1 LTGVEV
7 SPRLELADP
16 VTALAYSPDARRIAI
31 GTDEGDVSLFDAE
44 DGSLVAG
51 PEGFGRRESDFNVV
65 SGVAF
70 SPDGT
75 AMAIGAGTG
84 ELVLVDP
91 GTLQRIDEL
100 NTGTNWLW
108 SPEFS
113 PDGRTLA
120 AGIIS
125 RASGADGAVLLW
137 DVASGRLLDR
147 LTGHTDEVFD
157 VSFSSDGSRLASA
170 SADRTVRLWDVATG
184 EQLGEPLLGHSADVQ
199 AVMFD
204 PTGTDLVS
212 GAADGSVIV
221 WNAGSRLVGE
231 GGGVNVVAF
240 TGDGSRLISA
250 GPFSHAEP
258 FPPDPT
264 SGGGGDI
271 QTWDTSS
278 WVPIGQPIHGE
289 YDYGLAVGPDGTWFA
304 GATFFG
310 RVPRWPIEPG
320 GAALETLRGPEDLP
334 YPGGILLFNA
344 VSADGGT
351 IAASGFGG
359 VFLWD
364 AATGAQLHER
374 LVAHEGGAAGL
385 AFSPDG
391 RTLVSGGF
399 GDGRVLR
406 WDTATWEQV
415 GEPLAKGLQRVFAVT
430 FSPDGSMLAAGGFDG
445 RVIVWDTSSWKQVHE
460 VTIEDLVLS
469 LAFSPDGRILAAG
482 TSAGQVEFI
491 DVGTGERIGE
501 PVSGQRDWVNSVA
514 FAPDGE
520 TLVAGSEDGSIDLL
534 GTPAWTDDV
543 ADLGNKLCRTA
554 GRGLTASEW
563 AEFVPFEPYEPGCPM
578 LEPRS

>member
-1 LTGVEV
+1 MLGLHAIAFAPDGGTLSVGGDGGSVSRWDPLTGVEV

-16 VTALAYSPDARRIAI
+16 VTALAYSPDARRIAV

-70 SPDGT
+70 SPKGT

-91 GTLQRIDEL
+91 GTLQRTDEL
-100 NTGTNWLW
+100 KTGTNWLW

-125 RASGADGAVLLW
+125 RASGNDGEVLLW
-137 DVASGRLLDR
+137 DAASGRLLDR
-147 LTGHTDEVFD
+147 LKGHTDEVFD

-184 EQLGEPLLGHSADVQ
+184 EQLGEPLLGHSADAQ

-221 WNAGSRLVGE
+221 WKAGSRLVGE
-231 GGGVNVVAF
+231 GGGINVVTF
-240 TGDGSRLISA
+240 TGDGDRLISA

-258 FPPDPT
+258 FPPDPA

-271 QTWDTSS
+271 QIWDTSS
-278 WVPIGQPIHGE
+278 WVPIGEPIHGE

-334 YPGGILLFNA
+334 YPGGVLLSSTQSVRMEARSRRVGSAACSCGMRRRALSCTTGSWRTREVPPRWPSHRMDARSSRAGSGTGGCSGGTRPRGSRSVSRSRRGFNA
-344 VSADGGT
+344 CSRRPSVR
-351 IAASGFGG
+351 
-359 VFLWD
+359 
-364 AATGAQLHER
+364 TGR
-374 LVAHEGGAAGL
+374 CSRPV
-385 AFSPDG
+385 
-391 RTLVSGGF
+391 
-399 GDGRVLR
+399 
-406 WDTATWEQV
+406 
-415 GEPLAKGLQRVFAVT
+415 
-430 FSPDGSMLAAGGFDG
+430 GSMEA
-445 RVIVWDTSSWKQVHE
+445 
-460 VTIEDLVLS
+460 
-469 LAFSPDGRILAAG
+469 
-482 TSAGQVEFI
+482 
-491 DVGTGERIGE
+491 
-501 PVSGQRDWVNSVA
+501 
-514 FAPDGE
+514 
-520 TLVAGSEDGSIDLL
+520 
-534 GTPAWTDDV
+534 
-543 ADLGNKLCRTA
+543 
-554 GRGLTASEW
+554 
-563 AEFVPFEPYEPGCPM
+563 
-578 LEPRS
+578 